1 MTKIKRRLSVLIG
14 TVLAVSSICI
24 MPVNAEF
31 QTTDTTEFEGYEQI
45 EDYGIF
51 SFVAET
57 KSGEEKY
64 LTYWDTESHRDLIV
78 IEPAIYNVCHVKIID
93 SSVNMEKYEEIYNNY
108 ADKLDFDHAGETS
121 YADWTAVHFHDNLDA
136 NGEISF
142 DVTAGRDIYST
153 FKKMCAELYDA
164 GIISEASHAK
174 YSMSRHDGYL
184 DYSYGLKIKDI
195 SATNDEL
202 LETVV
207 AIDDTL
213 EIGSDE
219 YTGADFAIIGIDT
232 PEKFMTV
239 AEAIKIK
246 YPESVLYSD
255 SLFAEEAGYITSGS
269 TNILTAIQEES
280 SCDTDNSGEIEIT
293 DATVILESYAN
304 TAAGIA
310 TASEENPMDVN
321 GDGTVGIDDATFV
334 LTVYAELAAGLR

>member
-1 MTKIKRRLSVLIG
+1 MTKIKRVLSTLIG
-14 TVLAVSSICI
+14 TVIAVSSICI
-24 MPVNAEF
+24 TPVSAVS
-31 QTTDTTEFEGYEQI
+31 QTTETTEFEGYEQI

-51 SFVAET
+51 SFVTGTESS
-57 KSGEEKY
+57 KEKY

-78 IEPAIYNVCHVKIID
+78 VEPAIYNVCHVTIID
-93 SSVNMEKYEEIYNNY
+93 SSVNMEKYEEIYNKY
-108 ADKLDFDHAGETS
+108 AEKLDFDHAGEIS
-121 YADWTAVHFHDNLDA
+121 YADWTTVTFHDNLDA

-164 GIISEASHAK
+164 GIISEASYEE
-174 YSMSRHDGYL
+174 YSMSRHDGFL

-202 LETVV
+202 LETII

-239 AEAIKIK
+239 AEAIKTK

-255 SLFAEEAGYITSGS
+255 SGFAEEVCYITSGS
-269 TNILTAIQEES
+269 TNLLTAIQEEA

-293 DATVILESYAN
+293 DATAILESYAN
-304 TAAGIA
+304 TAAGVA
-310 TASEENPMDVN
+310 AASEENPMDVN
-321 GDGTVGIDDATFV
+321 GDGAVGIDDATFG

>member
-1 MTKIKRRLSVLIG
+1 MVKIKKELSILIG
-14 TVLAVSSICI
+14 TVIAVSSVCI

-31 QTTDTTEFEGYEQI
+31 QTTETTEFEGYEQI

-51 SFVAET
+51 SFVTGTESS
-57 KSGEEKY
+57 KGKY
-64 LTYWDTESHRDLIV
+64 LTYWDTESHRDLMV
-78 IEPAIYNVCHVKIID
+78 VEPALYNVCHVKIID
-93 SSVNMEKYEEIYNNY
+93 SSVNMEKYKEIYNKY
-108 ADKLDFDHAGETS
+108 AEKLDFDHVGEVS
-121 YADWTAVHFHDNLDA
+121 YSDWTTVTFRDNLDA
-136 NGEISF
+136 KGEISF

-153 FKKMCAELYDA
+153 FKEMCAELYDA
-164 GIISEASHAK
+164 GIISESSHEK

-184 DYSYGLKIKDI
+184 DYSYGLKIKNI

-202 LETVV
+202 LETVI

-219 YTGADFAIIGIDT
+219 YTGADFAIIGIDL

-239 AEAIKIK
+239 AEVIKTK
-246 YPESVLYSD
+246 YPESELYSD
-255 SLFAEEAGYITSGS
+255 SGFAEEVRYITSGS
-269 TNILTAIQEES
+269 TNLLTVIQEEI
-280 SCDTDNSGEIEIT
+280 SCDTDGNGTVQIT
-293 DATVILESYAN
+293 DATAILESYAN

-310 TASEENPMDVN
+310 AASAENPMDVN